1 MNELVRSFV
10 TIKEMLSDRG
20 VDTNLLDAISDV
32 ELAAMANASN
42 VFTVTVSD
50 SFKIMYYLNTK
61 FKITEL
67 TKKFDPTDTVLMVFK
82 EKINNQN
89 IKNIKELN
97 AHVEVFMLK
106 ELQYNISR
114 HVLVPKHEIVR
125 DEQFIENMLATY
137 RLKKNQ
143 LPIIQKTDPMARYLR
158 VAPGDLVKITR
169 SSPSAGEAVVYR
181 YCV

>member
-20 VDTNLLDAISDV
+20 VDTSLLDAISDV
-32 ELAAMANASN
+32 ELAAMANASK
-42 VFTVTVSD
+42 VFTVTVSED
-50 SFKIMYYLNTK
+50 FKILYYLNTK

-67 TKKFDPTDTVLMVFK
+67 TKKFDQNNTMLLVFK

-97 AHVEVFMLK
+97 AHAEVFMLK
-106 ELQYNISR
+106 ELQYNISH

-125 DEQFIENMLATY
+125 DEEFIESMLATY

-143 LPIIQKTDPMARYLR
+143 LPIIQKSDPMARYLH
-158 VAPGDLVKITR
+158 VAPGDVVKITR